1 LIYVSWRKLDNSIE
15 TELND
20 NNIIRLIKTKMIP
33 VPAFP
38 TNICK
43 FNKGELL
50 ELDQVVKRELR
61 EADVYQKTRLRVACY
76 MCMSTNKWIRGEEKR

>member
-1 LIYVSWRKLDNSIE
+1 LIYVSWKKLDNSIE

-20 NNIIRLIKTKMIP
+20 NNIIRLIKTEVIP

-61 EADVYQKTRLRVACY
+61 SQNVLGKLMYT
-76 MCMSTNKWIRGEEKR
+76 KRQD

>member
-1 LIYVSWRKLDNSIE
+1 
-15 TELND
+15 
-20 NNIIRLIKTKMIP
+20 MIP

-61 EADVYQKTRLRVACY
+61 SQNVLGKLMYT
-76 MCMSTNKWIRGEEKR
+76 KRQD